1 MLRDNLVELI
11 EPMLNSAGADPL
23 ALYIHTRT
31 PASDDRLPCLK
42 NPRPEGAESS
52 LTESASSPFQA
63 EPAHHEQRVVDIE
76 LEKTLR
82 GKVGKQTF
90 PLRLGIPQKTRD
102 SHFPTAATTT
112 ALRLHFKWRD
122 DPPHGYILRW
132 LDAVCPVGTAGRSPR
147 SYWQPSCA
155 RAGHPA
161 PDRFW
166 QPKHA
171 SRVQIPA
178 SAVSTENLT
187 GGGEK
192 GQEPKERCAHGHR
205 TGGRGRAP
213 RLRTLRELRDL
224 HHPPRTH

>member
-122 DPPHGYILRW
+122 DPPHGYILKW
-132 LDAVCPVGTAGRSPR
+132 LDASGTRILGTNIRRGAAAPCCDPHLTVASSARRYCGAFTELSITAALTSTGTRILGTNIDLLSSFLRLSSDRSRCIGLRSEEHTSELQSLAYLVC
-147 SYWQPSCA
+147 
-155 RAGHPA
+155 
-161 PDRFW
+161 
-166 QPKHA
+166 
-171 SRVQIPA
+171 
-178 SAVSTENLT
+178 
-187 GGGEK
+187 
-192 GQEPKERCAHGHR
+192 
-205 TGGRGRAP
+205 
-213 RLRTLRELRDL
+213 
-224 HHPPRTH
+224 